1 MMFHLGGWGT
11 PEAYSAKEHNLLA
24 WALQVYV
31 KILTLRAGEETPQ
44 SLINRKKNRMANVEI
59 HAGTWWRISA
69 DSQKTIKLAICKD
82 QENSE

>member
-44 SLINRKKNRMANVEI
+44 TESHK
-59 HAGTWWRISA
+59 
-69 DSQKTIKLAICKD
+69 
-82 QENSE
+82 